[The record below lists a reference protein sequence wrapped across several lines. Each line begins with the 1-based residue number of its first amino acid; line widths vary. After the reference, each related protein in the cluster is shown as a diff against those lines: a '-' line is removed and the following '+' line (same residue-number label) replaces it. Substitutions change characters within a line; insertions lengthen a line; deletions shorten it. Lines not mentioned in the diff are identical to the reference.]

1 MKRAGTP
8 HRIYMNLGINNSK
21 PLCWQVKTYIFELT
35 PASLV
40 NNTNTFHTAQSCCLI
55 LENKEPEALR

>member
-1 MKRAGTP
+1 
-8 HRIYMNLGINNSK
+8 MNLGINNSK

-40 NNTNTFHTAQSCCLI
+40 NNTNTFHTAQSSCLI
-55 LENKEPEALR
+55 LEN